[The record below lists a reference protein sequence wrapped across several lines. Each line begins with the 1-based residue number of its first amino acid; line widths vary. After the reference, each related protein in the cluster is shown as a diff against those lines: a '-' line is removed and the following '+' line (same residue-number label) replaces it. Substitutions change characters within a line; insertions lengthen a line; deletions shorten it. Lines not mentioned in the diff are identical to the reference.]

1 MEKTSATSGNSKEK
15 EYENNEPPQV
25 EDDHQWLLT
34 GPEYSS
40 DEAGD
45 GTVIDPDPQW
55 LQMGPEFSSDI
66 SADGPQQDGV
76 SENLPIGSVPPSSG
90 QRIVPVN
97 PRVLHSL
104 AVCSPTTPAFGVPGV
119 PANLYVIAVALT

>member
-1 MEKTSATSGNSKEK
+1 M
-15 EYENNEPPQV
+15 
-25 EDDHQWLLT
+25 
-34 GPEYSS
+34 
-40 DEAGD
+40 
-45 GTVIDPDPQW
+45 DPQW

-97 PRVLHSL
+97 PRVLDEALRDGESENLPLGSAPLSSELGSDPVNHRVLHGPRQDGESERLPIRSVLLLLSNEPIMSWSL
-104 AVCSPTTPAFGVPGV
+104 
-119 PANLYVIAVALT
+119 